1 MSGTGVEDGLQQGA
15 IETALDGG
23 TECWA
28 GSDYCH
34 IPQSVQN
41 PSGPPFHVTR
51 LRVWAA
57 DVPGN
62 QIHPPPRLLPPW
74 PLQ

>member
-1 MSGTGVEDGLQQGA
+1 MRLKMSGTGVEDGLQRGA

-34 IPQSVQN
+34 IP
-41 PSGPPFHVTR
+41 
-51 LRVWAA
+51 
-57 DVPGN
+57 
-62 QIHPPPRLLPPW
+62 
-74 PLQ
+74 